1 MPNRHAATIS
11 LSGGLSDFHT
21 DLSLIICDLWGVM
34 HDGIRLNEGAVDA
47 IEKAR
52 AADIRTV
59 FLSNAPRPRTHV
71 RALLEKMGMPRALT
85 DYIVTSGGLA
95 RDEVRARY
103 QGAKLYHMGPD
114 SDHNTVESLPVTMVK
129 TPDEADIILATDLD
143 FFDIESH
150 RGWLQGAAT
159 KGVPFLCANP
169 DRVVHVGEKL
179 YLCAGSVADLYTEM
193 GGEVH
198 WFGKPM
204 ASALTA
210 CLPEVGLAARD
221 VPRERVMMIG
231 DSLQT
236 DMAGAYAAGYRGLFI
251 AGGIHRAE
259 FPALTAASDAHGQVP
274 VERFQNIF
282 GAGKAVPHAVME
294 ALVW

>member
-1 MPNRHAATIS
+1 MPNRTGATVA
-11 LSGGLSDFHT
+11 LPTGLRHFKNS
-21 DLSLIICDLWGVM
+21 LSLIICDLWGVL
-34 HDGIRLNEGAVDA
+34 HDGIRLHEGAA
-47 IEKAR
+47 QALTQAR
-52 AADIRTV
+52 AEGIQTV

-71 RALLEKMGMPRALT
+71 RALLLKMGLAPTLT
-85 DYIVTSGGLA
+85 DFIVTSGGLA
-95 RDEVRARY
+95 RDEVRERY
-103 QGAKLYHMGPD
+103 QGAKLYHLGPE
-114 SDHNTVESLPVTMVK
+114 SDHNTVDGLPVERVK

-143 FFDIESH
+143 FFDVETH
-150 RGWLQGAAT
+150 RPWLEGAAK

-204 ASALTA
+204 ASALTS
-210 CLPEVGLAARD
+210 CLHEVGMAPDTPPDRIL
-221 VPRERVMMIG
+221 MIG

-236 DMAGAYAAGYRGLFI
+236 DMAGAKAAGYQGLFI
-251 AGGIHRAE
+251 AGGIHRDE
-259 FPALTAASDAHGQVP
+259 FPLLIQAAGGSLEVP
-274 VERFQNIF
+274 VKDFRKIF
-282 GAGKAVPHAVME
+282 GSKKAVPHAVME